1 MACEDFQI
9 GDPTLPDQIA
19 KMVLD
24 GVESAI
30 AAAGLKKM
38 PRAYVGVGPVPAQD
52 CCPDLVVWVSNIRL
66 WDSNSPDTLQENRV
80 LAHFGVAF
88 DINVRIGDC
97 FFEVDDKGKPFP
109 PAQISK
115 MSSKVNQY
123 GYAMFLGVVATIQ
136 DLANCGLNISPRN
149 ADPYNDG
156 ACAGFQSAFS
166 VSVI

>member
-9 GDPTLPDQIA
+9 GDPELPDRIA
-19 KMVLD
+19 HEVL
-24 GVESAI
+24 ESVKI
-30 AAAGLKKM
+30 AVTAAGLKAV
-38 PRAYVGVGPVPAQD
+38 PRAYVSVGPVPAED

-66 WDSNSPDTLQENRV
+66 WDSNSPDTLQESRV

-97 FFEVDDKGKPFP
+97 FFEVNDKGVPFP
-109 PAQISK
+109 PAQIGK
-115 MSSKVNQY
+115 MSTKINQY
-123 GYAMFLGVVATIQ
+123 GYAMFLGVVNAITALSQ
-136 DLANCGLNISPRN
+136 CGLNVSPRN

-156 ACAGFQSAFS
+156 ACAGFQASFS